1 MNRAAPS
8 SENARRTMQA
18 NRSTSRRE
26 IAFRKAL
33 WAAGARGY
41 RLHAN
46 LPGRPDLAFP
56 ALRIVVFV
64 HGCFWH
70 RCPTCD
76 LPMPRANAD
85 FWRDKLESNRLRD
98 RRSEQSL
105 SDSGWRVVI
114 VWEHEIRPSVLPR
127 AASLAKDVVEMRQT
141 LSHRSDSRRGR
152 DATSG

>member
-1 MNRAAPS
+1 MSRPAPS
-8 SENARRTMQA
+8 SENARRTMEA

-33 WAAGARGY
+33 WAAGGRGY
-41 RLHAN
+41 RLRSN
-46 LPGRPDLAFP
+46 LPGRPDLVYP
-56 ALRIVVFV
+56 ALRIAVFV

-85 FWRDKLESNRLRD
+85 FWLDKLESNRLRD
-98 RRSEQSL
+98 RRSEQLL

-114 VWEHEIRPSVLPR
+114 VWEHEIRPSVSPR
-127 AASLAKDVVEMRQT
+127 AASLASDVAKMRRT
-141 LSHRSDSRRGR
+141 LASHDMR
-152 DATSG
+152 